1 MLDDVDPDA
10 LRWQGEHSRFLAENR
25 PDVLTAL
32 QASGDLD
39 DYLTSIGETA
49 SERLSH
55 AMRELRNDKE
65 HQKLPYLERVRALQN
80 RQQETE
86 EQIRHDLILQP
97 TGTRRARLDRSD
109 IRFF

>member
-1 MLDDVDPDA
+1 MLDEIDPDA
-10 LRWQGEHSRFLAENR
+10 MHWQSEHRRFLATNR

-32 QASGDLD
+32 QDSGELD
-39 DYLTSIGETA
+39 DYLASIGETA

-55 AMRELRNDKE
+55 AIRQLLNDKQ

-97 TGTRRARLDRSD
+97 AVD
-109 IRFF
+109 

>member
-1 MLDDVDPDA
+1 MLHDMDPDA
-10 LRWQGEHSRFLAENR
+10 LRWQDEHRRFLTENR

-32 QASGDLD
+32 RHSGDLD
-39 DYLTSIGETA
+39 DYLASIGETA
-49 SERLSH
+49 SERLEH
-55 AMRELRNDKE
+55 AMTQMLNDKE

-97 TGTRRARLDRSD
+97 TGDT
-109 IRFF
+109 

>member
-1 MLDDVDPDA
+1 MLDDADPVA
-10 LRWQGEHSRFLAENR
+10 MHYQAEHRRFLAENR
-25 PDVLTAL
+25 PDVLREL
-32 QASGDLD
+32 QRAGELD

-55 AMRELRNDKE
+55 AMRQLLNDKE
-65 HQKLPYLERVRALQN
+65 HQKLPYMERVRALRH

-97 TGTRRARLDRSD
+97 V
-109 IRFF
+109 

>member
-1 MLDDVDPDA
+1 MLDDLDSDA
-10 LRWQGEHSRFLAENR
+10 TRWQEEHCRFLTENR
-25 PDVLTAL
+25 PDVLSAL
-32 QASGDLD
+32 QDSGELD
-39 DYLTSIGETA
+39 DYLASIGETA

-55 AMRELRNDKE
+55 AMRELLNDKE

-97 TGTRRARLDRSD
+97 TGD
-109 IRFF
+109 